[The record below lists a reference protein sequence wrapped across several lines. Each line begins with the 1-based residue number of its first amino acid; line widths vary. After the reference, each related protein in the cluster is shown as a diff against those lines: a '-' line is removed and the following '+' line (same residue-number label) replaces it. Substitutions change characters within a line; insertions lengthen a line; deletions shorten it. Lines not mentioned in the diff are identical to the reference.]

1 MGKRFNEV
9 ASQRV
14 FEVFYAAPVF
24 WSLKNLTSIGHHSL
38 LSKCI
43 KTLVYINFRLDYAYI
58 DFHIWKKYALQ
69 VSTHTVPARHMRK
82 FNNFKEIYE
91 KHEQI
96 CYSRLDSMC
105 LRDCVEGLPNL
116 GTVKMFSDTS
126 PEVKTESGKRPILD
140 TLSSLTLLSNP
151 FMLPSATAIA
161 FSRPHAA
168 IIQGFGL
175 ANRSMQHLEC
185 LDMTFN
191 MWEDV
196 GRPALFHI
204 IKDSIGMAFAN
215 LKSLSICSWMGEA
228 GDMDYETSPISRLTC
243 FLSATPSLEF
253 LHLELLSLKN
263 RARRFQDLSVPDLT
277 GLFAAVTWRKLH
289 ILQLSNFEVNRVAL
303 TGFLERHSAC
313 LECLRIKRVSLLEKN
328 IEDAKSRVPG
338 KEGEAGASWECA
350 IRYLRPIMKGL
361 QFVDF
366 LDLDDV
372 YLNREYGRLKYP
384 EDNSDSSDTDSIETS
399 DSLSF
404 PFNWHCLL
412 GIYCRELAGHLLL
425 GGYHTLPVF
434 GGLKVLFCQTCYWP
448 DKSGPGHGIY
458 REPPYGTDWGV
469 EHFSYY
475 VDEDAY
481 HLHDLLY
488 NSVYAEV
495 QSLPSVSDSEGSNA
509 EGNDIDMDGAVVAK
523 RS

>member
-38 LSKCI
+38 LSKCV
-43 KTLVYINFRLDYAYI
+43 KTLVYINFRLDYAYS

-69 VSTHTVPARHMRK
+69 VSTRTVPARHMRK
-82 FNNFKEIYE
+82 YNNFKEIYE
-91 KHEQI
+91 KHKQI

-140 TLSSLTLLSNP
+140 TLSSLTLLNNP

-175 ANRSMQHLEC
+175 ANRSVQHLAC

-228 GDMDYETSPISRLTC
+228 GDIDYETSPISRLTC

-253 LHLELLSLKN
+253 LHLELPALKN
-263 RARRFQDLSVPDLT
+263 RARRFQDLPVPDLT
-277 GLFAAVTWRKLH
+277 GLFAAVTWRK
-289 ILQLSNFEVNRVAL
+289 
-303 TGFLERHSAC
+303 
-313 LECLRIKRVSLLEKN
+313 RISRKTLSLLGVSAHQESIFARKKYWGCK
-328 IEDAKSRVPG
+328 IS
-338 KEGEAGASWECA
+338 CA
-350 IRYLRPIMKGL
+350 WKR
-361 QFVDF
+361 
-366 LDLDDV
+366 
-372 YLNREYGRLKYP
+372 GRGRCIVGMCDP
-384 EDNSDSSDTDSIETS
+384 
-399 DSLSF
+399 
-404 PFNWHCLL
+404 
-412 GIYCRELAGHLLL
+412 
-425 GGYHTLPVF
+425 
-434 GGLKVLFCQTCYWP
+434 
-448 DKSGPGHGIY
+448 
-458 REPPYGTDWGV
+458 
-469 EHFSYY
+469 
-475 VDEDAY
+475 
-481 HLHDLLY
+481 
-488 NSVYAEV
+488 
-495 QSLPSVSDSEGSNA
+495 LPSSNYERA
-509 EGNDIDMDGAVVAK
+509 SVRGYLTP
-523 RS
+523 